1 MWKCICRKGTIL
13 FKHRYFWKHG
23 ILCYCDQSTHL
34 SVVCH
39 WYMTRPN
46 SGFSEA
52 LCCVLAFKVHFLPT
66 EVLFLL
72 NSTTVLTHSLPKL
85 PPYRAI
91 DSRYS
96 QLSTRQSLLIPL
108 MVPSQ
113 TAQLSLQL
121 RALLYD
127 WVLPPPRQNAQL
139 SFQYVCPTGH
149 PHCFWEQQALHPQ
162 RKTSLS
168 VLTGFLAHLFKKPG
182 DEVYVTNQLLN
193 TDFLSHEIPGFF
205 LSTGRR
211 WIPTHKEGGS
221 SHGNSYR
228 NTVQTLIYLLV

>member
-1 MWKCICRKGTIL
+1 MSLIYDQTYLRLLWGTL
-13 FKHRYFWKHG
+13 LCFSLQSPLPPNWSPLSAKQHNCFK
-23 ILCYCDQSTHL
+23 
-34 SVVCH
+34 
-39 WYMTRPN
+39 
-46 SGFSEA
+46 
-52 LCCVLAFKVHFLPT
+52 
-66 EVLFLL
+66 
-72 NSTTVLTHSLPKL
+72 LTHSLPKL

-113 TAQLSLQL
+113 TAQLSLQF

-168 VLTGFLAHLFKKPG
+168 ALTSFLAHLFKKPG

-211 WIPTHKEGGS
+211 WIPAHKEGGS

-228 NTVQTLIYLLV
+228 NTEQILIYLLV